1 MQFYMHLFDHLSIS
15 VMVSYD
21 DDVNDDVDED
31 VLHILY
37 IHSCLS
43 LGIHDLVTC
52 LAGPCG

>member
-15 VMVSYD
+15 VMARYD